1 MSDRAV
7 PKLSVVGIRP
17 SGPCSPATAK
27 CSSRRFPPQTT
38 QRALTRVEASLWAV
52 NLAPRELSL
61 LSVVAPV
68 FNEEDNIR
76 PFCER
81 TVAALGAMPFEIIVV
96 DDGSNDGTGAA
107 LEELAAADRRIRVV
121 TLSRNFG
128 HQTALTAGLEHARGD
143 AVVMIDADLQ
153 DPPEL
158 IPDLVEWWRKGSD
171 VVVGAREQREG
182 ETRFKLM
189 TASWFYRLLGRVAQI
204 EVEENA
210 GDFRLLSRRALD
222 ALLAMPERNR
232 YIRGMTAWVGFTHT
246 SVPYRR
252 AARHS
257 GDTKFSFLKMLRFSF
272 DAIASFS
279 YVPLQLATL
288 LGFFF
293 AAIAFLG
300 IPVAIAFR
308 VAGEFVPGI
317 TTSVIVVLLLGGIQ
331 LMAIGIIGEYLGR
344 VYDEVK
350 RRPLYLV
357 QSKLNID
364 GGDNP

>member
-1 MSDRAV
+1 
-7 PKLSVVGIRP
+7 
-17 SGPCSPATAK
+17 
-27 CSSRRFPPQTT
+27 
-38 QRALTRVEASLWAV
+38 V
-52 NLAPRELSL
+52 NLAHRDLSL

-68 FNEEDNIR
+68 FNEEGNVR
-76 PFCER
+76 AFCER
-81 TVAALGAMPFEIIVV
+81 TTAVLDDMPFELILI
-96 DDGSNDGTGAA
+96 DDGSTDATPSI
-107 LEELAAADRRIRVV
+107 LDELAAADRRVRVV

-128 HQTALTAGLEHARGD
+128 HQTALTAGLEHAAGD

-158 IPDLVEWWRKGSD
+158 IPDLVDWWRKGSD
-171 VVVGAREQREG
+171 VVVAVREEREG
-182 ETRFKLM
+182 ESRFKLM

-204 EVEENA
+204 EVEQNA
-210 GDFRLLSRRALD
+210 GDFRLLSRRALE

-252 AARHS
+252 EPRHA
-257 GDTKFSFLKMLRFSF
+257 GETKFSLLKMLRFSF
-272 DAIASFS
+272 DAVASFS

-293 AAIAFLG
+293 AAGAFLS
-300 IPVAIAFR
+300 IPVAIGFR
-308 VAGEFVPGI
+308 IAGEFVPGV
-317 TTSVIVVLLLGGIQ
+317 TTTVVAVLMLGGIQ
-331 LMAIGIIGEYLGR
+331 LMAIGIIGEYLAR

-357 QSKLNID
+357 QSRRNFD
-364 GGDNP
+364 DSGGP

>member
-1 MSDRAV
+1 MDLA
-7 PKLSVVGIRP
+7 RP
-17 SGPCSPATAK
+17 
-27 CSSRRFPPQTT
+27 
-38 QRALTRVEASLWAV
+38 
-52 NLAPRELSL
+52 ELSL

-68 FNEEDNIR
+68 FNEEDNVR
-76 PFCER
+76 AFCER
-81 TVAALGAMPFEIIVV
+81 TTAALADLPFEIVVV
-96 DDGSNDGTGAA
+96 DDGSSDSTPAL
-107 LEELAAADRRIRVV
+107 LEELAASDTRIRVI

-158 IPDLVEWWRKGSD
+158 IPELVEWWRKGSD
-171 VVVGAREQREG
+171 VVVAVREEREG

-204 EVEENA
+204 EVEQNA
-210 GDFRLLSRRALD
+210 GDYRLLSRRALD

-252 AARHS
+252 APRHA
-257 GDTKFSFLKMLRFSF
+257 GETKFSVLKMLRFSF
-272 DAIASFS
+272 DAVASFS

-288 LGFFF
+288 LGFAC

-300 IPVAIAFR
+300 IPVAIGFR
-308 VAGEFVPGI
+308 IAGEFVPGI
-317 TTSVIVVLLLGGIQ
+317 ATVVIAVLLLGGIQ
-331 LMAIGIIGEYLGR
+331 LMAIGVIGEYLAR

-357 QSKLNID
+357 RSRLNFD
-364 GGDNP
+364 RDESE

>member
-1 MSDRAV
+1 M
-7 PKLSVVGIRP
+7 
-17 SGPCSPATAK
+17 
-27 CSSRRFPPQTT
+27 
-38 QRALTRVEASLWAV
+38 
-52 NLAPRELSL
+52 NLAQRDLSL

-68 FNEEDNIR
+68 FNEEGNVR
-76 PFCER
+76 AVHER
-81 TVAALGAMPFEIIVV
+81 TTAALGDLPFEVILI
-96 DDGSNDGTGAA
+96 DDGSTDATPDI
-107 LEELAAADRRIRVV
+107 LDELAAADRRIRVV

-128 HQTALTAGLEHARGD
+128 HQTALTAGLEHAAGD

-158 IPDLVEWWRKGSD
+158 IPELVDWWRKGSD
-171 VVVGAREQREG
+171 VVVAVREEREG

-204 EVEENA
+204 EVEQNA

-246 SVPYRR
+246 SVPYKR
-252 AARHS
+252 APRHA
-257 GDTKFSFLKMLRFSF
+257 GDTKFSLLKMLRFSF
-272 DAIASFS
+272 DAVASFS

-288 LGFFF
+288 LGFLF
-293 AAIAFLG
+293 AAGAFLS
-300 IPVAIAFR
+300 IPVAIGFR
-308 VAGEFVPGI
+308 IAGEFVPGV
-317 TTSVIVVLLLGGIQ
+317 TTTVVAVLMLGGIQ
-331 LMAIGIIGEYLGR
+331 LMAIGIIGEYLAR

-357 QSKLNID
+357 QSRRNFD
-364 GGDNP
+364 DNGSP